1 MEPGYQI
8 DVDEEAR
15 ILRVRGWGVWTVALA
30 SAYREDMIRAFA
42 RLRGKPWAILADRTG
57 STVQS
62 EEVANIVADVM
73 SRATAAG
80 RVRAAVLVDSAT
92 TLLQWRRIAREQHVE
107 QRAFHTEASAL
118 EWLAQEAK
126 KDEKATP

>member
-8 DVDEEAR
+8 EVDEEAG
-15 ILRVRGWGVWTVALA
+15 ILRLRGWGVWTVSLA
-30 SAYREDMIRAFA
+30 VAYREEMMRAFV
-42 RLRGKPWAILADRTG
+42 RLRGKRWAVLSDRTG
-57 STVQS
+57 SNVQS
-62 EEVANIVADVM
+62 EEVAQIISDVM

-80 RVRAAVLVDSAT
+80 RVRAAIIVDSAT

-118 EWLAQEAK
+118 SWLAAEAE
-126 KDEKATP
+126 KDRRGRR